1 MYRTSVG
8 LNVGTFGEIGTLMV
22 GGMMLTE
29 GPSVGISV
37 GSDEG
42 SFRGTG
48 LIVGTSVGSF
58 GKKLGAKKTLV
69 GWPVGASGGTII
81 PK

>member
-1 MYRTSVG
+1 MGLLVG
-8 LNVGTFGEIGTLMV
+8 SLEIGTLII
-22 GGMMLTE
+22 GCSMLTE

-42 SFRGTG
+42 AFRGTG

-58 GKKLGAKKTLV
+58 GKKLGAKNTLV